1 MSSFSVDP
9 AFEAGS
15 VPVCDLR
22 LSAVRLQADARFPWL
37 ILIPRRPGLVEL
49 EDLAPDDRVRLME
62 ETVQGGRAVRALGE
76 ALGLPVTKLNLG
88 ALGNITRQLHLH
100 MVGRHPA
107 DPCWPGPVWGQG
119 TPEPMAAEVVARA
132 TAAVR
137 AVLS

>member
-1 MSSFSVDP
+1 MTDFRPDP
-9 AFEAGS
+9 AFAAGS
-15 VPVCDLR
+15 IAAAEWPLCH
-22 LSAVRLQADARFPWL
+22 VRLQDDARFPWL